1 MRSLTV
7 TFAET
12 TNYRRAQSCASSSR
26 RSKTDALIELLKV
39 RVHDQVN
46 STAPSNASASTETK
60 LSAPQYAIVKL
71 SPSTD
76 VLSFYKLLLE
86 NGFVEVS
93 FVNEVRENA
102 FLPYNVIADLLQEQ
116 IGASISAAVSSDC
129 NDSVGTLVETEQ
141 ESTLSIDVTEDD
153 VDGGACSES
162 SPSPEVCSAT
172 SLAAASTPIK
182 RQSTPNARGRNR
194 NGNVDTDDSQLYAEC
209 RLCKNRIMASRLS
222 NLSNHVR
229 RHAALKQFRCVHC
242 FYAHNEMAKVRLHM
256 QNNHKDVASQPF
268 DALTPEMQHQWEV
281 LMEKCFPGYGKGGKN
296 SDSNEQAERE
306 SANDGSTE
314 TSSEA
319 TSSPTTHVCLQC
331 ALPVS
336 SNDLI
341 SHLNTSHFSECVPF
355 SCQECDYQ
363 STSQWHVRLHI
374 ALKHSEKAAEISV
387 KSLAAGSNLQ
397 MFVKRYFPDT
407 TSDNSEEKMIAD
419 LGQLAPKFDTEEIK
433 SLAQESQNPQQTD
446 SADFKLLYIR
456 CELCHKLMTSN
467 CPLSTLMNH
476 AKRHYNVKQFRC
488 EECDY
493 AAYEYCSIKSH
504 IALKHPNREVEAV
517 DDFDEELQKSWIEV
531 MKRCFPIL
539 SSQIDST
546 FKDLSSNKGLGLE
559 VPSLEES
566 KKSEEPVITE
576 VKVEPSLPKPSPS
589 TSHNTRKRN
598 LRNADSEKQRK
609 VVRVISSSKR

>member
-1 MRSLTV
+1 MGRVAVSASTLVVLYLSHRHATRVTSCGRS
-7 TFAET
+7 
-12 TNYRRAQSCASSSR
+12 CK

-46 STAPSNASASTETK
+46 SASNAAASSESK
-60 LSAPQYAIVKL
+60 VSVPQYAIVKL

-116 IGASISAAVSSDC
+116 IGASISAAVSSEC
-129 NDSVGTLVETEQ
+129 NDSTRTLAETER
-141 ESTLSIDVTEDD
+141 ESTLSLDVTEDD
-153 VDGGACSES
+153 GEGVACSES
-162 SPSPEVCSAT
+162 SPSPDVSSSAVLT
-172 SLAAASTPIK
+172 TVQPK
-182 RQSTPNARGRNR
+182 RQSTPSTRTRNR
-194 NGNVDTDDSQLYAEC
+194 NGNADNDDSQLYAEC

-281 LMEKCFPGYGKGGKN
+281 LMEKCFPGYGKSGKN
-296 SDSNEQAERE
+296 NDSGEQTERE

-341 SHLNTSHFSECVPF
+341 SHLNSTHFSECVPF

-374 ALKHSEKAAEISV
+374 ALKHSERAAEISV
-387 KSLAAGSNLQ
+387 KSLPPGSNLP

-407 TSDNSEEKMIAD
+407 ANDNSEEKMIAD

-433 SLAQESQNPQQTD
+433 TLAQEGASSQSTEN
-446 SADFKLLYIR
+446 SDFKLLYIR

-546 FKDLSSNKGLGLE
+546 FKDLNLNK
-559 VPSLEES
+559 SIDTSADES
-566 KKSEEPVITE
+566 KDNKLLLCIRMCGNEIFEEVT
-576 VKVEPSLPKPSPS
+576 
-589 TSHNTRKRN
+589 
-598 LRNADSEKQRK
+598 
-609 VVRVISSSKR
+609 